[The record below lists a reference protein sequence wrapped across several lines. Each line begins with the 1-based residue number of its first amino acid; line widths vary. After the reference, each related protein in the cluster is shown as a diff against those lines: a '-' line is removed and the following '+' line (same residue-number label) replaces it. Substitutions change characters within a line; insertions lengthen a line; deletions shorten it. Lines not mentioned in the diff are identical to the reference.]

1 MTEHG
6 KPVAE
11 VPLVH
16 GSVGVEAGQAT
27 SHVPAAVGHEESGHC
42 HEGQSRAPGAGV
54 KIGSMALGIL
64 ATLCA
69 GLFAGA
75 AIYINAVE
83 HPARLACG
91 TDLAVREFAPS
102 YHRATVMQAPLAIVG
117 LLASV
122 GAWWS
127 SGHGT
132 FVLGG
137 VALAAVVPF
146 TLLCILPTNRRLLA
160 PDLDSDSL
168 EAACLL
174 RRWGR
179 LHAVRSV
186 LGGLA
191 FGILL
196 VAMARS

>member
-1 MTEHG
+1 MG
-6 KPVAE
+6 
-11 VPLVH
+11 
-16 GSVGVEAGQAT
+16 
-27 SHVPAAVGHEESGHC
+27 
-42 HEGQSRAPGAGV
+42 
-54 KIGSMALGIL
+54 LGML

-75 AIYINAVE
+75 AIYVNAVE

-91 TDLAVREFAPS
+91 TALAVREFAPS
-102 YHRATVMQAPLAIVG
+102 YHRATVMQASLAVVG

-127 SGHGT
+127 SGHGAVLAGGL
-132 FVLGG
+132 VLG
-137 VALAAVVPF
+137 AVVPF
-146 TLLCILPTNRRLLA
+146 TLLGILPTNRRLLA
-160 PDLDSDSL
+160 PGLDPESS
-168 EAACLL
+168 EADGLL

-196 VAMARS
+196 VAVARS